1 MAETAGQF
9 SALPVYRFA
18 ESNKIVG
25 ALLLLALT
33 ALPVR
38 AQFRGI
44 PITFGDIEI
53 TPENRLQGK
62 SWHGYCEYAFRV
74 RNKSTER
81 AHTVGLSLPA
91 DRIHIRGDAI
101 RELRR
106 TMQVGANETIRLT
119 LLQPDHPPVGGRG
132 IAVFIDGQRSERQV
146 DFVPNETQAAGVYA
160 HYASRYVSASGVAE
174 PLLLVGARVG
184 TLPKLI
190 PGTVGM
196 KGGGGMMGG
205 GMMVPPGGGGPGGMP
220 GMMPGGGMPAGAPP
234 GFPAPPGAAI
244 EIDESSPEEALP
256 VVGSFLASDLAWE
269 LGEFEIVPAKLGLPP
284 NSYQPV
290 DGEPVETWSTH
301 WLAYTRY
308 DGVVVTAEE
317 LRTMP
322 PGVRAALWQYVE
334 AGGYLL
340 VLGPADLRGLSAVTE
355 TTTDRAGWKSIRA
368 GFGHCLIT
376 PDAKYDKWD
385 DKQFHRLAAEW
396 RTSLSAWQGT
406 TRHTEEAN
414 TELPVVEDL
423 GIPVKSLFVLMF
435 LFTLA
440 IGPINMLVLS
450 RWKRRIWLLWT
461 TPAISLATCLA
472 VFGFMLI
479 SEGWEGRL
487 RTETLTLLDETT
499 HRATT
504 LGWTGVYSPLT
515 PSEGLHFSYDSEV
528 IPQRYFEDMRGQARS
543 CTLDWSHDQHFA
555 SGWVEARVPSLFKV
569 RKSEMR
575 RERVTLEREADGS
588 WSVVN
593 GLGVEMRRFWFA
605 DDKGQMHTAEDI
617 AAGARVRLK
626 LGEKE
631 IQASKTTVASLFS
644 ANWISGMKQLAL
656 NPQHYLQPGQYL
668 AEVDESPFLEDALR
682 NARQRK
688 THALIVGFRKQG
700 E

>member
-1 MAETAGQF
+1 MAETAGKY
-9 SALPVYRFA
+9 A
-18 ESNKIVG
+18 
-25 ALLLLALT
+25 ALLLSALT
-33 ALPVR
+33 ALPAQ

-44 PITFGDIEI
+44 PVTFGDLEI
-53 TPENRLQGK
+53 TQENMPQGN
-62 SWHGYCEYAFRV
+62 SWHGYCEYAFRI

-81 AHTVGLSLPA
+81 AHTVGLNLPF
-91 DRIHIRGDAI
+91 DRMHMRGDAI

-119 LLQPDHPPVGGRG
+119 LLQPDHPPVGGRD
-132 IAVFIDGQRSERQV
+132 IAVFIDGQRSERQL
-146 DFVPNETQAAGVYA
+146 DFIPKETQVSGFYSR
-160 HYASRYVSASGVAE
+160 YASGSGVAE

-234 GFPAPPGAAI
+234 GFPAPPGPAA

-256 VVGSFLASDLAWE
+256 VVGAFLALDLAWE
-269 LGEFEIVPAKLGLPP
+269 LGELVIVPAKPGLPP

-290 DGEPVETWSTH
+290 NGEPVETWSTH

-308 DGVVVTAEE
+308 DGVVVTADE

-334 AGGYLL
+334 AGGFLL
-340 VLGPADLRGLSAVTE
+340 VLGPADLRGLRGLSAVTE
-355 TTTDRAGWKSIRA
+355 TITDRAGWKSVRA
-368 GFGHCLIT
+368 GFGHCLLT

-385 DKQFHRLAAEW
+385 DKQFNRLATEW
-396 RTSLSAWQGT
+396 RTSLSAWQGA
-406 TRHTEEAN
+406 TRHTDDSNMEF
-414 TELPVVEDL
+414 PVVEDL

-440 IGPINMLVLS
+440 IGPINMLLLS

-461 TPAISLATCLA
+461 TPAISLATCLT

-515 PSEGLHFSYDSEV
+515 PSEGLHFSYDTEV
-528 IPQRYFEDMRGQARS
+528 IPQRYFEGVRGQARS

-555 SGWVEARVPSLFKV
+555 SGWVEARVPSLFKI
-569 RKSEMR
+569 RKSEMC
-575 RERVTLEREADGS
+575 RERVTLEEADGS
-588 WSVVN
+588 WSLSNFLRVDI
-593 GLGVEMRRFWFA
+593 RRFWFA
-605 DDKGQMHTAEDI
+605 DDKGQMHTAENI
-617 AAGARVRLK
+617 AAGARARLK
-626 LGEKE
+626 LDERE
-631 IQASKTTVASLFS
+631 IQATKATVASLFS
-644 ANWISGMKQLAL
+644 GNWITGMKQLAA
-656 NPQHYLQPGQYL
+656 NPERYLRPGQYL
-668 AEVDESPFLEDALR
+668 AEVDESPFLEDALHH
-682 NARQRK
+682 ARKRK
-688 THALIVGFRKQG
+688 THALIVGFRGQG